1 MEEEKTEK
9 KHSKLTS
16 AKLWV
21 TIWAIGL
28 VSFIVIA
35 NRTEFMSIAQ
45 PLCFVPLGYLA
56 LELYGRKR
64 FTRIAQS
71 EIHLQS
77 VPATIFYMAHE
88 NKRHLHRLF

>member
-35 NRTEFMSIAQ
+35 NRTEFLNIAQ
-45 PLCFVPLGYLA
+45 PLCFVPLGYLGVNVWQKKI
-56 LELYGRKR
+56 Y
-64 FTRIAQS
+64 
-71 EIHLQS
+71 
-77 VPATIFYMAHE
+77 E
-88 NKRHLHRLF
+88 NSAK

>member
-21 TIWAIGL
+21 TMWAIGL

-35 NRTEFMSIAQ
+35 NRTEFMSIA
-45 PLCFVPLGYLA
+45 LF
-56 LELYGRKR
+56 R
-64 FTRIAQS
+64 S
-71 EIHLQS
+71 
-77 VPATIFYMAHE
+77 ATWA
-88 NKRHLHRLF
+88 